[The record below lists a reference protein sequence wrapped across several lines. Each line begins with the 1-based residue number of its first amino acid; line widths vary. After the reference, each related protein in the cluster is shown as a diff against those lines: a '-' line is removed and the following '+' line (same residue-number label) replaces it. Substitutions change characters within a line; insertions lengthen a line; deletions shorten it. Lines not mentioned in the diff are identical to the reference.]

1 MFYYRLIKPATNRY
15 SMTLPRHAITAY
27 VALGANLG
35 DAAATLRAAFVA
47 LDELPHTRVLRHS
60 HLWRSAPVEASGP
73 DFINAAAAVQ
83 TRLTAPA
90 LLEALL
96 ALEARFG
103 RQRPYHHAP
112 RTLDLDLLLYGG
124 ARIASPQLTV
134 PHPRMW
140 QRAFV
145 LRPLAEIAPQL
156 VGADMLAAVEGQ
168 RVDLLTEGINSS
180 LCPCYSC

>member
-1 MFYYRLIKPATNRY
+1 MKLATNRY
-15 SMTLPRHAITAY
+15 PMTLPRPATTAY
-27 VALGANLG
+27 IALGANLG
-35 DAAATLRAAFVA
+35 DAPATLRAAFAA
-47 LDELPHTRVLRHS
+47 LDALPETRLLRHS
-60 HLWRSAPVEASGP
+60 RLWRSAPVDATGP
-73 DFINAAAAVQ
+73 DYINAAAAVE

-90 LLEALL
+90 LLHELL
-96 ALEARFG
+96 ALETRFG

-112 RTLDLDLLLYGG
+112 RTLDLDLLLYGS

-156 VGADMLAAVEGQ
+156 VSADMLAAVAGQ
-168 RVDLLTEGINSS
+168 QITLLDVDSVHPPLT
-180 LCPCYSC
+180 